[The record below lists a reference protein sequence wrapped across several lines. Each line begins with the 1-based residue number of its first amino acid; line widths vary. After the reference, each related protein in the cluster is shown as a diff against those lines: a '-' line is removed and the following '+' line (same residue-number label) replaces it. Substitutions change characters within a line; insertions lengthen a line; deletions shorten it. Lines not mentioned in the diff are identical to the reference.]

1 MNDNKFQLEKR
12 LKWVHVSLFAGVL
25 LILLLLGQLIYYF
38 GENFKT
44 FMNGLQLIL
53 WTIFT
58 VSNWFQFKQIKLQL
72 QELSSSKEI

>member
-1 MNDNKFQLEKR
+1 MNNERTKIEKR
-12 LKWVHVSLFAGVL
+12 IKWLRLSHFAGII

-58 VSNWFQFKQIKLQL
+58 ISNWSQYKKVKQQL
-72 QELSSSKEI
+72 QEFPFI